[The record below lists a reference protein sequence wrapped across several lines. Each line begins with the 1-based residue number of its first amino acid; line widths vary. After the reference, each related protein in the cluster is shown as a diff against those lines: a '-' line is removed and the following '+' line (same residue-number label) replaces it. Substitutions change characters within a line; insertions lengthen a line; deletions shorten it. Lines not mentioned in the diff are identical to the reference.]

1 MSEPTVF
8 IIPNSHNQY
17 VNLIDL
23 MINNKGSQIFI
34 EIASFKKNKVYVKE
48 KTTGDLSN
56 TLAVRKEIY
65 LGCITISGNENTV
78 PVRTLCYIC
87 TLNTLF
93 Y

>member
-1 MSEPTVF
+1 
-8 IIPNSHNQY
+8 
-17 VNLIDL
+17 

-65 LGCITISGNENTV
+65 FGCITISGNEKYSIQLTV